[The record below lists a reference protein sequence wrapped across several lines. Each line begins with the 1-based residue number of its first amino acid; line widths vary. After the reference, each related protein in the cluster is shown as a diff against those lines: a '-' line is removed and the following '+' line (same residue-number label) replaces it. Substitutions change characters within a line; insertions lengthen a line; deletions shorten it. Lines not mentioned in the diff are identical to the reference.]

1 MKELSLLSSL
11 VGKIELEILTTEES
25 ALIGGTSGPI
35 VQGNNCMCNGNNCNC
50 NTGNNCKCHGN
61 NCDCYAVEPE
71 PVVPVPG
78 PAVPAF

>member
-11 VGKIELEILTTEES
+11 VGKIELEILSTEES

-35 VQGNNCMCNGNNCNC
+35 VQGNNCKCNGNNCNC
-50 NTGNNCKCHGN
+50 YTGNNCKCNGN

-78 PAVPAF
+78 PGVPVF